1 MGISKNFTPGRI
13 AGWMM
18 LSFVMAVGAHSML
31 PYQHMGDVIL
41 AAVFLG
47 STLPLVFVRS
57 RLVVATLL
65 IIASLTFGWWRF
77 ERAPV
82 PKLRRIGSHQL
93 IAKETNEHSVF
104 AKVRTAFSERI
115 QSVLPSED
123 ANLVSGILYGDQD
136 LTALQ
141 KKRFRSAGLMHIVAV
156 SGSNVTVVVQF
167 VVLIAM
173 GLKFRRRSTF
183 WLTSVLLILFV
194 GFVGVAASVV
204 RAAFMGWL
212 VLVAREVGRPVTS
225 SRLLL
230 VAATVLLIVHPW
242 QLLFDAG
249 FALSFLAMWG
259 IITWVPIIER
269 WLKWVPNRFEMRTT
283 LSMTLA
289 ATLTTA
295 PYQAWSF
302 GQLTF
307 AGLVTNVLALPLVPF
322 VMGWGMATAI
332 WGNMVGHELVSV
344 PTQGLVAVINFIAS
358 LADHM
363 PWAQLE
369 FKNSSLPIVAT
380 IYLLLV
386 YFAGK
391 LSRKNEL
398 STRKMRE
405 NGN

>member
-1 MGISKNFTPGRI
+1 
-13 AGWMM
+13 
-18 LSFVMAVGAHSML
+18 
-31 PYQHMGDVIL
+31 
-41 AAVFLG
+41 
-47 STLPLVFVRS
+47 
-57 RLVVATLL
+57 
-65 IIASLTFGWWRF
+65 
-77 ERAPV
+77 
-82 PKLRRIGSHQL
+82 
-93 IAKETNEHSVF
+93 
-104 AKVRTAFSERI
+104 
-115 QSVLPSED
+115 
-123 ANLVSGILYGDQD
+123 
-136 LTALQ
+136 
-141 KKRFRSAGLMHIVAV
+141 
-156 SGSNVTVVVQF
+156 
-167 VVLIAM
+167 
-173 GLKFRRRSTF
+173 
-183 WLTSVLLILFV
+183 
-194 GFVGVAASVV
+194 
-204 RAAFMGWL
+204 
-212 VLVAREVGRPVTS
+212 
-225 SRLLL
+225 
-230 VAATVLLIVHPW
+230 
-242 QLLFDAG
+242 
-249 FALSFLAMWG
+249 MWG

-289 ATLTTA
+289 ATFTTA

-344 PTQGLVAVINFIAS
+344 PTQGLVAAINFIAS
-358 LADHM
+358 LADRM
-363 PWAQLE
+363 PWAQFE